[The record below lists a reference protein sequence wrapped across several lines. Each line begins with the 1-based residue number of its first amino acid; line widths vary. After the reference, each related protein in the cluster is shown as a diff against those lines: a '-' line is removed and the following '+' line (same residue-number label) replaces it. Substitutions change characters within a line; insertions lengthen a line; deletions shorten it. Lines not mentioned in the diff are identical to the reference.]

1 MPVAQ
6 SAVIAITMDLSALPT
21 SSSFLTG
28 VESNQIDNTGL
39 NYIDALLY
47 IKGITGHATTAPAIG
62 QSINVYVWGSD
73 VSLAVTPIDVLDG
86 VASAETLSHEQ
97 VLKALRLAGA
107 AAATSTVAALVYR
120 IEPVSIAALFG
131 GVMPKFWGCYGAQSQ
146 AGALGAANNNLLSYV
161 GYTLT

>member
-62 QSINVYVWGSD
+62 QSINIYVWGSD
-73 VSLAVTPIDVLDG
+73 VSLATTAIDVLDG
-86 VASAETLSHEQ
+86 VASAETLSHAQ
-97 VLKALRLAGA
+97 VLNALRFGGS
-107 AAATSTVAALVYR
+107 AAATSVVAALVYR
-120 IEPVSIAALFG
+120 AEPIPIAALFG
-131 GVMPKFWGCYGAQSQ
+131 GSMPKFWGLYSAQNQ
-146 AGALGAANNNLLSYV
+146 AGALGAANNNLFSYV